1 MFAWASGQAKKRKQN
16 LRQPTF
22 KFMTEAP
29 RRVPQQPVE
38 AIVEVS
44 ERKEVDQIMESAVK
58 PSVTDIPS

>member
-1 MFAWASGQAKKRKQN
+1 
-16 LRQPTF
+16 
-22 KFMTEAP
+22 MTEAP